1 MPLIKSDLSITFTL
15 LSLTVLPFLSLLLTA
30 NSFSSA
36 PAPVMISRKVFLFF
50 MVKPKRGH
58 SNNTQGHWWE
68 PPSLPVIFH
77 LLATVNDSHRD
88 GAGS

>member
-1 MPLIKSDLSITFTL
+1 MVFSIPFPSPRCKQLQFSLSHCDDIKKGF
-15 LSLTVLPFLSLLLTA
+15 
-30 NSFSSA
+30 SF
-36 PAPVMISRKVFLFF
+36 FF